1 MKIGEF
7 EYRDG
12 AVYGPKVYMLEQGK
26 TKLDSIMSG
35 QAAGFNAMLAARP
48 DISPVQ
54 MVLVALQ
61 TDYAGWIGMRQF
73 HQSFHR

>member
-7 EYRDG
+7 EYKDG
-12 AVYGPKVYMLEQGK
+12 SVYGPKSYMLEQGNA
-26 TKLDSIMSG
+26 KLDAIMSG

-61 TDYAGWIGMRQF
+61 TDYAGWIGMKQF
-73 HQSFHR
+73 NQSFNR

>member
-7 EYRDG
+7 EYKEG
-12 AVYGPKVYMLEQGK
+12 AVYGPKAYMLEQGNA
-26 TKLDSIMSG
+26 KLDSIMSG

-54 MVLVALQ
+54 MVLVTLQ

-73 HQSFHR
+73 NQSFNR